1 MTAPAAKLT
10 RLPAGHSPCHQDY
23 PLVALCL
30 PGGAVA
36 VERTRMTAPWQR
48 RVWAAGLRTL
58 ARQLEDEARGRP
70 ADLAGATVEPEQG
83 EPGEVE
89 PAEAAAGA

>member
-1 MTAPAAKLT
+1 MTAPSAKLT

-36 VERTRMTAPWQR
+36 VERTRVTAPWQR

-70 ADLAGATVEPEQG
+70 AEVPAVDTETDQG
-83 EPGEVE
+83 EQDEDQA
-89 PAEAAAGA
+89 AEAAAGA